1 MRDTMHT
8 VIVGAGFGGIKT
20 ALELS
25 KKHIGNIT
33 LISDED
39 YFLHHATL
47 YSTAT
52 GKDVAES
59 VIPLNAIFAEHPNV
73 TIVKDRI
80 THLDS
85 KRKLVRSDTK
95 EYSYDKLV
103 LAMGS
108 VTTFFGI
115 QGMEEHAY
123 GIKTV
128 EEVRKFHD
136 HIHQEVVEKK
146 LDKEFFV
153 IGAGPTGIEL
163 AGALNEYLKVIKKV
177 YRLKNTGS
185 KVTLVEAAP
194 QIVPRMSKTA
204 AAKVSKALKKQGI
217 KVLTNHKVGALDGDA
232 ITIDGKQHPTTTA
245 VWTSGVANNP
255 FFKTN
260 ADQFNLAPNGRVNV
274 NPYLEALPD
283 VYVIGDNN
291 TVKFG
296 GMAWPALY
304 QGKHVAKNI
313 AREATKRPQIAF
325 RPHSVPT
332 GLPVGEHWGYVEW
345 HGVYLAGKSG
355 ATVRRWME
363 LYGYCQLV
371 PYRVALPVWRAHHL
385 TEVDA

>member
-1 MRDTMHT
+1 MHT
-8 VIVGAGFGGIKT
+8 VIVGGGFGGIKT

-25 KKHIGNIT
+25 KKHIGKIT
-33 LISDED
+33 LLSDED

-73 TIVKDRI
+73 TVVKDRI

-85 KRKLVRSDTK
+85 KRKLVRSVTK

-128 EEVRKFHD
+128 DEVRTFHD

-163 AGALNEYLKVIKKV
+163 AGALNEYLTSLKKV
-177 YRLKNTGS
+177 FRLKNTAS

-204 AAKVSKALKKQGI
+204 AKKVSVALKKQGI
-217 KVLTNHKVGALDGDA
+217 KILVNHKVSALDDDS
-232 ITIDGKQHPTTTA
+232 ITIDGKERPTTTA

-255 FFKTN
+255 FFKAN

-291 TVKFG
+291 TVRFS

-313 AREATKRPQIAF
+313 ARAATKRPQTAF
-325 RPHSVPT
+325 HPHSVPT

-345 HGVYLAGKSG
+345 YGVYVAGQLG
-355 ATVRRWME
+355 AQVRRWME

-371 PYRVALPVWRAHHL
+371 PLKAALPVWRAHHL
-385 TEVDA
+385 SEVDT

>member
-1 MRDTMHT
+1 MHT
-8 VIVGAGFGGIKT
+8 VIVGGGFGGIKT

-25 KKHIGNIT
+25 KKHIGKIT
-33 LISDED
+33 LLSDED

-73 TIVKDRI
+73 TVVKDRI
-80 THLDS
+80 AHLDS

-128 EEVRKFHD
+128 DEVRTFHD

-163 AGALNEYLKVIKKV
+163 AGALNEYLTSLKKV
-177 YRLKNTGS
+177 FRLKNTAS

-204 AAKVSKALKKQGI
+204 AKKISVALKKQGI
-217 KVLTNHKVGALDGDA
+217 KILVNHKVSALDDDS
-232 ITIDGKQHPTTTA
+232 ITIDGKERPTTTA

-255 FFKTN
+255 FFKAN

-274 NPYLEALPD
+274 TPYLEALPD

-291 TVKFG
+291 TVRFS

-313 AREATKRPQIAF
+313 ARTATKRPQVAF
-325 RPHSVPT
+325 HPHSVPT

-345 HGVYLAGKSG
+345 YGVYVAGRLG
-355 ATVRRWME
+355 AQVRRWME

-371 PYRVALPVWRAHHL
+371 PLKTALPVWRAHHL
-385 TEVDA
+385 SEVDA

>member
-1 MRDTMHT
+1 MHT
-8 VIVGAGFGGIKT
+8 VIVGGGFGGIKA

-25 KKHIGNIT
+25 KRDKHKIT

-59 VIPLNAIFAEHPNV
+59 IIPLNAIFAEYPNV
-73 TIVKDRI
+73 HIVKDRI
-80 THLDS
+80 SRFDS
-85 KRKLVRSDTK
+85 SRKLISSDTAD
-95 EYSYDKLV
+95 YSYDNLV
-103 LAMGS
+103 LALGS

-115 QGMEEHAY
+115 QGMQQHAY

-128 EEVRKFHD
+128 SEVKAFHD

-163 AGALNEYLKVIKKV
+163 AGALNEYLSMLKKV
-177 YRLKNTGS
+177 YRLKNTSS

-204 AAKVSKALKKQGI
+204 AKKVSAALKKQGI
-217 KVLTNHKVGALDGDA
+217 RVLTNHKVGALEADT
-232 ITIDGKQHPTTTA
+232 ITIEGKPYPTRTA

-255 FFKTN
+255 FFATH

-274 NPYLEALPD
+274 NEYLEAMPH
-283 VYVIGDNN
+283 VYVVGDNN
-291 TVKFG
+291 TVKYS

-304 QGKHVAKNI
+304 QATHVAKNI
-313 AREATKRPQIAF
+313 ARLHAKRSQKAYH
-325 RPHSVPT
+325 PHSVPT
-332 GLPVGEHWGYVEW
+332 GLPVGDRWGYVEW
-345 HGVYLAGKSG
+345 HGLYIAGKAG
-355 ATVRRWME
+355 ARVRRWME

-371 PYRVALPVWRAHHL
+371 PYKTALPVWRAHHL
-385 TEVDA
+385 TEVEV

>member
-1 MRDTMHT
+1 MHT
-8 VIVGAGFGGIKT
+8 VIVGGGFGGIKT

-25 KKHIGNIT
+25 KKHIGKIT
-33 LISDED
+33 LLSDED

-73 TIVKDRI
+73 TVVKDRI

-85 KRKLVRSDTK
+85 KRKLVRSVTK

-128 EEVRKFHD
+128 DEVRTFHD

-163 AGALNEYLKVIKKV
+163 AGALNEYLTSLKKV
-177 YRLKNTGS
+177 FRLKNTAS

-204 AAKVSKALKKQGI
+204 AKKVSVALKKQGI
-217 KVLTNHKVGALDGDA
+217 KILVNHKVSALDDDS
-232 ITIDGKQHPTTTA
+232 ITIDGKERPTTTA

-255 FFKTN
+255 FFKAN

-291 TVKFG
+291 TVRFS

-313 AREATKRPQIAF
+313 ARAATKRPQTAF
-325 RPHSVPT
+325 HPHSVPT

-345 HGVYLAGKSG
+345 YGVYVAGRLG
-355 ATVRRWME
+355 AQVRRWME

-371 PYRVALPVWRAHHL
+371 PLKAALPVWRAHHL
-385 TEVDA
+385 SEVDT